1 VDDSQVIL
9 RIIHKKGGEE
19 MATNKSGRNQIEV
32 PEARKAMDQFKL
44 EVANELGLAN
54 YDQVDKGNLTSRQNG
69 YVGGTMVKKM
79 IQAIEEQNFR

>member
-1 VDDSQVIL
+1 
-9 RIIHKKGGEE
+9 

-54 YDQVDKGNLTSRQNG
+54 YDQVDKGNLTSAKWLCWRYHGKENDSSDRRA
-69 YVGGTMVKKM
+69 K
-79 IQAIEEQNFR
+79 F

>member
-1 VDDSQVIL
+1 
-9 RIIHKKGGEE
+9 

-79 IQAIEEQNFR
+79 IQAIERCV